1 MTSGAPIRVAL
12 PRGELRAPLAER
24 LAAADFV
31 VEGYGEGSRAYRFE
45 VTGRP
50 RVAVRVFSDADIPI
64 QVALGQYDLGV
75 TSRAWVDE
83 LVTRFGHDSIVALRA
98 LDLGDERVVL
108 AAPAG
113 ATVAELAA
121 RRPLRVAT
129 THPHLT
135 ARYLNRLRAPDYRL
149 IEVWG
154 EPQAWP
160 PEDADAAA
168 LAVPAGEDAAV
179 EVEGLAV
186 VAELHHGSAWLVANR
201 RALAERDLS
210 AARDPLLRLP
220 GHARSGA
227 DAGPVSPAPLVL
239 DGAAAGGGARSDGA
253 RATASAF
260 RLAVPDGHAQR
271 HTVQALADAG
281 LAFEGYGE
289 GGTMQPVRRPGST
302 IEGLEVKVIR
312 PQDMPQAVALGRF
325 DLALT
330 GRDWLA
336 AHLAAFPGSPVVE
349 LCDLRR
355 SRYRMGAVVSADVPA
370 ETIAEAID
378 YWRREDPRRAIRVA
392 SEYVALADQYAR
404 ERQLGRYRVIPIAG
418 ASEGFVPDDAE
429 ILIEGAETGTTLR
442 ANRLRMIDVIMEST
456 NCAIGSTL
464 RPPGAR
470 GELRDS
476 LVERLAAAAV
486 SVSAD
491 ADAAEA

>member
-1 MTSGAPIRVAL
+1 MTSSAAIRVAL

-31 VEGYGEGSRAYRFE
+31 AEGYGEGSRAYRFE

-50 RVAVRVFSDADIPI
+50 HVAVRVFSDADIPI

-83 LVTRFGHDSIVALRA
+83 LVTRFGHDSIVPLRA

-113 ATVAELAA
+113 TTVAELAA

-154 EPQAWP
+154 QAQAWP

-168 LAVPAGEDAAV
+168 LAVPAGEDAAA

-186 VAELHHGSAWLVANR
+186 VAELHRGSAWLVANR
-201 RALAERDLS
+201 RALAERDLR
-210 AARDPLLRLP
+210 AALDPLLRLP
-220 GHARSGA
+220 GHARNGA

-239 DGAAAGGGARSDGA
+239 DGAAARGGARSDGA
-253 RATASAF
+253 RAAASPF
-260 RLAVPDGHAQR
+260 RLAVPDGHSQR
-271 HTVQALADAG
+271 HTVRALAEAG
-281 LAFEGYGE
+281 LAFEGYGD
-289 GGTMQPVRRPGST
+289 GDAVRRPGSA

-312 PQDMPQAVALGRF
+312 PQDVPQAVALGRF

-370 ETIAEAID
+370 ETIAEAVAH
-378 YWRREDPRRAIRVA
+378 WRREDPRRAIRVA

-456 NCAIGSTL
+456 NCAIGATL

-470 GELRDS
+470 GELRDG
-476 LVERLAAAAV
+476 LVERLAAAAA
-486 SVSAD
+486 SAN
-491 ADAAEA
+491 EARA